1 MTVDDLV
8 EIMKGLQASGRGSA
22 RVLLTETYQID
33 DGDGYMDDMER
44 SVDFLVNATFG
55 DVIYIERVDK

>member
-1 MTVDDLV
+1 VR
-8 EIMKGLQASGRGSA
+8 GLRITWWEAEE
-22 RVLLTETYQID
+22 LFEHLTETYQID